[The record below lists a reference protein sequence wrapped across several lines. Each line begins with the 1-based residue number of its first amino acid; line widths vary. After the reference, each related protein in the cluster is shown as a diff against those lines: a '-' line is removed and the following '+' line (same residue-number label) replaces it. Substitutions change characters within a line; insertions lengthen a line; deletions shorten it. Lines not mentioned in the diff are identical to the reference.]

1 MITITV
7 TSDGPSGSL
16 VAKASANVMTTV
28 ESGQIQVDN
37 QTSSLLYVQQ
47 MIPLTWVN
55 LTAQGYLPAYENLV
69 AIPTGVNQISN
80 GDEQK
85 VYLGFATAGTGT
97 DWPDG
102 RALFASVPSDD
113 SWFFTPPDPG
123 GPIVPLRISGSVDAV
138 LTPQMDTDPL
148 HTMHPAAAI
157 TVNWDPANPMLWIT
171 NNCDAAVT
179 LYVEVV
185 FTDTS
190 QLPAYFAYPLPS
202 QLSGFIFPI
211 GQANVSKAWYGFA
224 FSPPATGSYADA
236 PAYFT
241 AHPFGPDGHHT
252 QEVPPAA

>member
-7 TSDGPSGSL
+7 KSGGPSGSL
-16 VAKASANVMTTV
+16 VATASANVMTTV

-37 QTSSLLYVQQ
+37 QTSSQLYVQQ

-55 LTAQGYLPAYENLV
+55 LPPGYQPAYENLV
-69 AIPTGVNQISN
+69 GIPTGKTQISN
-80 GDEQK
+80 AQEQK

-97 DWPDG
+97 EWPG
-102 RALFASVPSDD
+102 QALFASVPPNDL
-113 SWFFTPPDPG
+113 WFFTPPDPG

-138 LTPQMDTDPL
+138 LTPQTDPL
-148 HTMHPAAAI
+148 HAMHPAAAI

-185 FTDTS
+185 STVAS
-190 QLPAYFAYPLPS
+190 QAAPVYFAYPLPS
-202 QLSGFIFPI
+202 KLSGFIFPI
-211 GQANVSKAWYGFA
+211 GQANVKAYYGFA
-224 FSPPATGSYADA
+224 FSPPAPGSYADA

-241 AHPFGPDGHHT
+241 AHPGGSTDGHHT